1 MKVLILVYYIDT
13 EIFFFFPLAL
23 SNYLALMIGYLME
36 IKWSDI
42 ISTMNILIVFDE

>member
-13 EIFFFFPLAL
+13 EIFFFLLAL
-23 SNYLALMIGYLME
+23 TNDLALMIGYLME

-42 ISTMNILIVFDE
+42 LLTMNILIAFDE

>member
-13 EIFFFFPLAL
+13 EFFFFPLAL
-23 SNYLALMIGYLME
+23 TNDLALMIGFLME

-42 ISTMNILIVFDE
+42 LLIMNILIVFYE